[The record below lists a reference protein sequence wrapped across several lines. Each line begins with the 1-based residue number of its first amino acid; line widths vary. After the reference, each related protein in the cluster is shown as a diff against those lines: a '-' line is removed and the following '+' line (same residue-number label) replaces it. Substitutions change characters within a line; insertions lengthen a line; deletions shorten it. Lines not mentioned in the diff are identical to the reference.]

1 MSEMEVKLLVAVM
14 ALGLVAAACS
24 SNDAG
29 SGGGGT
35 SGGGGSTGTTGGS
48 TGTTGG
54 SSGSTGGAA
63 GGGASTQTIS
73 IKDFAFH
80 PNAITGAAGTTLSI
94 TITNNDSPTHSFTLD
109 DNSVSK
115 DIPPGQSVTVAV
127 PLPDSGTVGWHCRF
141 HPTMTGTI
149 TVG

>member
-1 MSEMEVKLLVAVM
+1 MSGMKVKLLVAAM

-24 SNDAG
+24 SNDSG

-35 SGGGGSTGTTGGS
+35 SGGGGSTGTTGSS

-54 SSGSTGGAA
+54 SSGSTGGA
-63 GGGASTQTIS
+63 ASTQTIS

-115 DIPPGQSVTVAV
+115 DIPPGQTETVAV
-127 PLPDSGTVGWHCRF
+127 PLPDSGTVSWHCRF
-141 HPTMTGTI
+141 HSTMTGTI

>member
-1 MSEMEVKLLVAVM
+1 MSGMKVKLLVAVM

-24 SNDAG
+24 SNDTG
-29 SGGGGT
+29 
-35 SGGGGSTGTTGGS
+35 SGGGGSTGTSGGGGS

-80 PNAITGAAGTTLSI
+80 PDAITGAAGTTLSI

-115 DIPPGQSVTVAV
+115 DIPPGQTVTVAV

>member
-1 MSEMEVKLLVAVM
+1 MSGMKVKLLVAVM

-24 SNDAG
+24 SNDTG
-29 SGGGGT
+29 SGD
-35 SGGGGSTGTTGGS
+35 GGSTGTSGGGGS

-115 DIPPGQSVTVAV
+115 DIPPGQTVTVAV

>member
-1 MSEMEVKLLVAVM
+1 MSGMKVKLLVAVM

-48 TGTTGG
+48 
-54 SSGSTGGAA
+54 SGSTGGAA
-63 GGGASTQTIS
+63 GGGASAQTIS

-115 DIPPGQSVTVAV
+115 DIPPGQTETVAV
-127 PLPDSGTVGWHCRF
+127 PLPDSGTVSWHCRF
-141 HPTMTGTI
+141 HSTMTGTI

>member
-1 MSEMEVKLLVAVM
+1 MSGMKVKLLVAVM

-24 SNDAG
+24 SNDTG
-29 SGGGGT
+29 
-35 SGGGGSTGTTGGS
+35 SGGGGSTGTSGGGGS

-73 IKDFAFH
+73 IKEFAFH
-80 PNAITGAAGTTLSI
+80 PDAITGAAGTTLSI

-115 DIPPGQSVTVAV
+115 DIPPGQTETVAV

>member
-1 MSEMEVKLLVAVM
+1 MSGMKVKLLVAVM

-48 TGTTGG
+48 
-54 SSGSTGGAA
+54 SGSTGGAA
-63 GGGASTQTIS
+63 GGGASVQTIS

-115 DIPPGQSVTVAV
+115 DIPPGQTETVAV
-127 PLPDSGTVGWHCRF
+127 PLPDSGTVSWHCRF
-141 HPTMTGTI
+141 HSTMTGTI

>member
-1 MSEMEVKLLVAVM
+1 MSGMKVKLLVAVM

-29 SGGGGT
+29 SGGGAT
-35 SGGGGSTGTTGGS
+35 SGGGGS

-80 PNAITGAAGTTLSI
+80 PNAITGAAGTTFSI
-94 TITNNDSPTHSFTLD
+94 TIKNNDSPTHSFTLD

-115 DIPPGQSVTVAV
+115 DIPPGQTETVAV
-127 PLPDSGTVGWHCRF
+127 PLPDSGTVSWHCRF
-141 HPTMTGTI
+141 HSTMTGTI

>member
-1 MSEMEVKLLVAVM
+1 MSGMKVKLLVAVM

-54 SSGSTGGAA
+54 SSGSTGAA
-63 GGGASTQTIS
+63 GGGAGAQAIS

>member
-1 MSEMEVKLLVAVM
+1 MSGMKLKLLVAAM

-24 SNDAG
+24 SNDSG

-35 SGGGGSTGTTGGS
+35 SGGGGSTGTTGS
-48 TGTTGG
+48 TGG
-54 SSGSTGGAA
+54 SSGSTGGA
-63 GGGASTQTIS
+63 ASTQTIS

-115 DIPPGQSVTVAV
+115 DIPPGQTETVAV
-127 PLPDSGTVGWHCRF
+127 PLPDSGTVSWHCRF
-141 HPTMTGTI
+141 HSTMTGTI